1 LIGPAWKKAK
11 RLARAPVPV
20 ANRSQ
25 REAREVTSST
35 E

>member
-11 RLARAPVPV
+11 RLATAPVPL
-20 ANRSQ
+20 ANRRSH
-25 REAREVTSST
+25 RETREPTLI